1 MVRPTEHVPSSAAAQ
16 HLVPNLQHFGSGS
29 SSWFVC
35 SQASSGVSAAA
46 AAGFAFPGMESG
58 QLNTAHLVPSS
69 NDNEMNCH
77 AIFHVGAEGS
87 SDGTSRSLQFS
98 WQ

>member
-1 MVRPTEHVPSSAAAQ
+1 
-16 HLVPNLQHFGSGS
+16 
-29 SSWFVC
+29 
-35 SQASSGVSAAA
+35 
-46 AAGFAFPGMESG
+46 MESE

-87 SDGTSRSLQFS
+87 SDGTSSSLQFS